1 MLLKYVFSFV
11 NSVSSFFPEWKFFLI
26 KYLKFFGRQTEKIYD
41 KIYREDM
48 LFLNYCIQNYKKPGY
63 LQP

>member
-1 MLLKYVFSFV
+1 MLLKLVFSFV

-48 LFLNYCIQNYKKPGY
+48 LF
-63 LQP
+63 